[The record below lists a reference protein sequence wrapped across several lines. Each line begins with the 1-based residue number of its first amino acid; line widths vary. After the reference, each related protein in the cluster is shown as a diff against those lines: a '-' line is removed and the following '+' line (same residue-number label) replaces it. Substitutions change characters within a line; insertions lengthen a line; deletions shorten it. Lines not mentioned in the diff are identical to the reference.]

1 MADQNTSLPV
11 RSQAD
16 GTDERLHVKIVDGT
30 NSPAVNQTEVDADNN
45 LHVEM
50 HGNDPAGTDRVVR
63 TSELGAVTPDG
74 VYDVAN
80 NTKPGNVGLIAQ
92 TRDVAPGDAT
102 QTERLTSIQDAGGT
116 VRALDISLHDEAGEA
131 FTASNPLPVTLVDSE
146 GSEVN
151 DYLTS
156 VAVAAAATVNHDYTV
171 TAATTLKLSQIWAA
185 ASGKMK
191 IVVSIETGVATG
203 VFTPKFAG
211 FNSTANP
218 NIELPIGENI
228 SVAAGVRVRV
238 ARTNLDNQAQD
249 LYSTISGHEIA

>member
-30 NSPAVNQTEVDADNN
+30 NSPAVNQTEVDSDNN
-45 LHVEM
+45 LHVEI
-50 HGNDPAGTDRVVR
+50 HGNDPASTDRVVR
-63 TSELGAVTPDG
+63 TSELGALTPDG

-80 NTKPGNVGLIAQ
+80 NTIPGNVGVIASV
-92 TRDVAPGDAT
+92 RDAAPSDTT
-102 QTERLTSIQDAGGT
+102 QTQRLTAVTNGTKRLLDVSI
-116 VRALDISLHDEAGEA
+116 HDENGAV
-131 FTASNPLPVTLVDSE
+131 FSASNPLPVTSVDSE
-146 GSEVN
+146 GTEVN
-151 DYLTS
+151 DYNTAA
-156 VAVAAAATVNHDYTV
+156 AVAAAASSNHDYTV
-171 TAATTLKLSQIWAA
+171 TAATTLKLSSIWAA

-191 IVVSIETGVATG
+191 IQVQVETAVASNT
-203 VFTPKFAG
+203 FTTRFVG

-218 NIELPIGENI
+218 NISVPIGENI

-238 ARTNLDNQAQD
+238 IRTNLDNQAQD

>member
-1 MADQNTSLPV
+1 MADQNTGLPI

-16 GTDERLHVKIVDGT
+16 GTDERVHVKIVDGT
-30 NSPAVNQTEVDADNN
+30 NSPAVNQVEVDADNN

-63 TSELGAVTPDG
+63 TSELGALTPDG
-74 VYDVAN
+74 LYDAAD
-80 NTKPGNVGLIAQ
+80 NTKPGNTGLIAN
-92 TRDVAPGDAT
+92 TRDVAPSDST
-102 QTERLTSIQDAGGT
+102 QTERLTSIQNGAGD
-116 VRALDISLHDEAGEA
+116 VRALDISLHDENGEA
-131 FTASNPLPVTLVDSE
+131 FTASNPLPVTWVDSE
-146 GSEVN
+146 GAEIN
-151 DYLTS
+151 NYLTS
-156 VAVAAAATVNHDYTV
+156 VAVAAAASVNHDYTV

-191 IVVSIETGVATG
+191 ILVQVETGVASG
-203 VFTPKFAG
+203 VFTTHFAG

-218 NIELPIGENI
+218 NIEIPIGENI

-238 ARTNLDNQAQD
+238 IRTNLDNQAQD